1 LRRSRAV
8 SYLTRFERHRETNV
22 RERFRERSLFRERF
36 PVFPRR
42 RTIVRRATMEDL
54 SVGGGEGGEI
64 NPGVRLSAVEAA
76 RVAASSRT
84 MAGAGAGHR
93 ASFATAA
100 LSLRDAPLLL
110 LA

>member
-54 SVGGGEGGEI
+54 SVGGGGEI